1 MINKITTFA
10 QKFFTKVKHVM
21 SKYLF
26 IFVSMIVKLQELLQ
40 SMWGVCLIVLG
51 FVANF
56 FGGYVM
62 AVSAVV
68 TCVVIDLIWGILSAR
83 KQGKYTQ
90 SELIK
95 STVTKLTAYGTALL
109 VFIFVEKLV
118 GLSNLP
124 TGVVAS
130 IICATELWSTS
141 GNILIVNP
149 NIPFFKI
156 LIPVLRGEIA
166 RKLNIPEDYVD
177 EVLSGEH
184 KEK

>member
-10 QKFFTKVKHVM
+10 QKFFTKVKYVM

-83 KQGKYTQ
+83 KQGKYTSHIHQ
-90 SELIK
+90 NN
-95 STVTKLTAYGTALL
+95 LTHFINCSSLL
-109 VFIFVEKLV
+109 
-118 GLSNLP
+118 N
-124 TGVVAS
+124 
-130 IICATELWSTS
+130 
-141 GNILIVNP
+141 
-149 NIPFFKI
+149 
-156 LIPVLRGEIA
+156 
-166 RKLNIPEDYVD
+166 
-177 EVLSGEH
+177 
-184 KEK
+184 